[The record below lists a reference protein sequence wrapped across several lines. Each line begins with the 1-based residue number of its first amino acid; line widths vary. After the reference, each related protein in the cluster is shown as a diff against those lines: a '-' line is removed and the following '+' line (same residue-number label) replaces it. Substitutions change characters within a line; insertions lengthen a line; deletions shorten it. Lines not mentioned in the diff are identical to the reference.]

1 MPGSRLTWTPKAD
14 ATGLAPEKSAE
25 TLCQHLHWLAEGLVF
40 LISILVLILTLT
52 WPISVVEFQS
62 GGLGRIQREDR
73 RAFFARRSE

>member
-25 TLCQHLHWLAEGLVF
+25 TLCKQLAEGLVF
-40 LISILVLILTLT
+40 LVLIL
-52 WPISVVEFQS
+52 PISVVKFRS
-62 GGLGRIQREDR
+62 GGLGRIQREER

>member
-40 LISILVLILTLT
+40 SILILTLT